1 MASILD
7 KQTLIDESKRGAFT
21 EELLNT
27 TQAVSVG
34 FLNQH
39 GYNLIV
45 KNTRIKHDFEQLDY
59 LLRDGKGIEIACRC
73 RKVDPKANMNGAD
86 FIPFVISKLI
96 RSERPFQFFA
106 YGTQEPWLEKGATSL
121 FEQREFLSLDGF
133 QQESDYVEHYAQYA
147 DHNILKVIVLAMG
160 MPKQERVAELL
171 KMTAD
176 SPALIFC
183 GGAVIDFQ
191 AKRFSRAPEI
201 FQKFGLEWLYRL
213 AIEPKRLFRR
223 YVIGIPVFFYHSLVQ
238 GK

>member
-7 KQTLIDESKRGAFT
+7 KLTLIEESKIEAFV
-21 EELLNT
+21 EGLLNT
-27 TQAVSVG
+27 NQAVSVG

-45 KNTRIKHDFEQLDY
+45 KNDQIKHDFEQLDY
-59 LLRDGKGIEIACRC
+59 LLRDGKGIEIACRH
-73 RKVDPKANMNGAD
+73 RKVDPKANMNGTD
-86 FIPFVISKLI
+86 LIPLVVSKSI
-96 RSERPFQFFA
+96 RSEKPLQLFA

-133 QQESDYVEHYAQYA
+133 QQESDYADHYAQHVEHDA
-147 DHNILKVIVLAMG
+147 LKVIVLAMG

-171 KMTAD
+171 KAVSD
-176 SPALIFC
+176 SSAIILC
-183 GGAVIDFQ
+183 GGAIIDFK
-191 AKRFSRAPEI
+191 AERFSRAPEI

-213 AIEPKRLFRR
+213 ALEPKRLFRR